1 MSQPVVG
8 MIGIGQLG
16 LPIAANLI
24 GAGFKVVGFRRS
36 DRAEFIAQ
44 GGLAKESPSEVA
56 KASDVLLLCLPGE
69 SAQLDILEGPQGV
82 LAALAPGKIVIEL
95 GTYTREF
102 KLAQA
107 ARIESTGAQV
117 LEVEVSGSPALVTQR
132 KAALYIGG
140 DAELL
145 ARSSAVLSGI
155 TGSRFHIGPFGS
167 AVAVKL
173 IANYLLT
180 IHTLA
185 AAEAVNIGRRAGFD
199 PAQLVE
205 VLKQGAGGSTMLAVR
220 GPMMAANAF
229 SPAPGPF
236 KTLEKYLGMG
246 ASLAEQLGCA
256 TPLFDAAMP
265 YFRRALE
272 GGMEDLDIS
281 AVIQLIEADSV
292 TKSTNSVSPK

>member
-1 MSQPVVG
+1 MSELVVG

-24 GAGFKVVGFRRS
+24 GAGFKVVGFRRN
-36 DRAEFIAQ
+36 DRAAFVAQ
-44 GGLAKESPSEVA
+44 GGIALSSPVEVA
-56 KASDVLLLCLPGE
+56 EAADVLLLCLPGE
-69 SAQLDILEGPQGV
+69 AAQLEVLDGPQGV
-82 LAALAPGKIVIEL
+82 LTALRPGKILVEL
-95 GTYTREF
+95 GTYSREF
-102 KLAQA
+102 KQAQA
-107 ARIESTGAQV
+107 ARIEATGARA

-140 DAELL
+140 D
-145 ARSSAVLSGI
+145 SDVLDSCSKVLEGI
-155 TGSRFHIGPFGS
+155 TDSRFHIGSFGS

-185 AAEAVNIGRRAGFD
+185 AAEAVNMGRRAGFD
-199 PAQLVE
+199 PARLVE
-205 VLKQGAGGSTMLAVR
+205 VLRQGAGGSTMLTVR
-220 GPMMAANAF
+220 GPMMAAGAF

-236 KTLEKYLGMG
+236 KTLEKYLDMG
-246 ASLAEQLGCA
+246 ASLADQLGCA
-256 TPLFDAAMP
+256 TPLFSASLP

-281 AVIQLIEADSV
+281 AVIQLVEADSV
-292 TKSTNSVSPK
+292 AKSTNQAEQK

>member
-1 MSQPVVG
+1 MSELVVG

-24 GAGFKVVGFRRS
+24 GAGFRVVGFRRN
-36 DRAEFIAQ
+36 DRAAFVAQ
-44 GGLAKESPSEVA
+44 GGVALESPVEVA
-56 KASDVLLLCLPGE
+56 EAADVLLLCLPGE
-69 SAQLDILEGPQGV
+69 EAQLEVLDGPRGILT
-82 LAALAPGKIVIEL
+82 ALKAGKVVVEL
-95 GTYTREF
+95 GTYGREF
-102 KLAQA
+102 KQAQA
-107 ARIESTGAQV
+107 ARIESTGART

-140 DAELL
+140 DTSVLDDCSKVL
-145 ARSSAVLSGI
+145 AGI
-155 TGSRFHIGPFGS
+155 TDSRFHIGPYGS

-185 AAEAVNIGRRAGFD
+185 AAEAVNMGRRAGFD
-199 PAQLVE
+199 PARLVE
-205 VLKQGAGGSTMLAVR
+205 VLKQGAGGSTMLTVR
-220 GPMMAANAF
+220 GPMMAAGAF

-236 KTLEKYLGMG
+236 KTLEKYLDMG
-246 ASLAEQLGCA
+246 ASLADQLGCA
-256 TPLFDAAMP
+256 TPLFSASLP
-265 YFRRALE
+265 YFRRAIE

-292 TKSTNSVSPK
+292 AKTNNQSEQK